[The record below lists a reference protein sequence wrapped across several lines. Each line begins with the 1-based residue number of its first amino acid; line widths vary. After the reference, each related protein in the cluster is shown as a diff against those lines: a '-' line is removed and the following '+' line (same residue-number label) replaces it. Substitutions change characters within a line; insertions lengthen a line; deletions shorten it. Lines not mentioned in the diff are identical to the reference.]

1 MHAIRL
7 AVALVLLAAPWA
19 RAQRVRVAVAM
30 AGGGQTIVLPQAPM
44 AGLSAPALIMPAA
57 SLAPTLA
64 APALAVPALAVP
76 ALAAPSPLAAPA
88 PFAVIAAPVAVRA
101 EPVTAR
107 SQSAA
112 PLKLSAGRDAIA
124 EFSKIDLKSAPA
136 AEVRDGADAL
146 MARALGSG
154 FSETPA
160 LTVGA
165 LSAPEIALRPFEARP
180 AREPASGPTVHL
192 LSKPLHATV
201 ELGPVARFVY
211 YALEAAFAIVKAAL
225 TWHATGS
232 PAAAV
237 AMLVFDAVK
246 APGSLTAESLADL
259 NLRYWWR
266 KLSTLKRLA
275 DTPGVTRIR
284 VLTTGQARFSGMLA
298 RSKENTGLVFMD
310 STGPLPGKV
319 AEFGA
324 PIPVSDLAGRS
335 VRLVMKYDGVE
346 DAAVWTPALEE
357 LLSGKPIPADIA
369 AAWRARLEAEN
380 KGRSPLRRLF
390 DFRKDKELV
399 VEGYLSDGAGG
410 ESALGTIAFGRS
422 VKRLVG
428 LGRLD
433 RIGAVFGRKP
443 FPRAIP
449 LSDTVVERDGER
461 SVKGWARRLW
471 RRLTGALIV
480 R

>member
-19 RAQRVRVAVAM
+19 RAQRARVAVPA
-30 AGGGQTIVLPQAPM
+30 AGAGPVLIVAPGPM
-44 AGLSAPALIMPAA
+44 AGLPAPALMMPSAP
-57 SLAPTLA
+57 LAPALA
-64 APALAVPALAVP
+64 APALAAP
-76 ALAAPSPLAAPA
+76 ALAAPSPLTAPA
-88 PFAVIAAPVAVRA
+88 PFTVVAA
-101 EPVTAR
+101 PVTAR
-107 SQSAA
+107 ARAAAIPQAAA
-112 PLKLSAGRDAIA
+112 PLELSAGRDAIA
-124 EFSKIDLKSAPA
+124 EFSKIDLRRAPA
-136 AEVRDGADAL
+136 AEIRDGADAL
-146 MARALGSG
+146 MARALGAG

-211 YALEAAFAIVKAAL
+211 YALEAVSAIVKAAL
-225 TWHATGS
+225 TWQATGS

-237 AMLVFDAVK
+237 AMLVFDALK

-310 STGPLPGKV
+310 STAPLPGTV

-324 PIPVSDLAGRS
+324 PIPVSDLAGRG
-335 VRLVMKYDGVE
+335 VRLVMKYDGVP
-346 DAAVWTPALEE
+346 DAAVWTPALDE
-357 LLSGKPIPADIA
+357 LLSGRPIPADIA
-369 AAWRARLEAEN
+369 AAWRTRLEAEN

-399 VEGYLSDGAGG
+399 VEGFLADGAGG

-433 RIGAVFGRKP
+433 RIGALFGRTP
-443 FPRAIP
+443 VARAIP
-449 LSDTVVERDGER
+449 LSDTVVERDGAR
-461 SVKGWARRLW
+461 TATGFLRRLW

>member
-19 RAQRVRVAVAM
+19 RAQRVRVAVPVI
-30 AGGGQTIVLPQAPM
+30 GGGQTIVVPQAPM
-44 AGLSAPALIMPAA
+44 AGLSAPTLIIPAA
-57 SLAPTLA
+57 SLA
-64 APALAVPALAVP
+64 PALAVP
-76 ALAAPSPLAAPA
+76 ALAAPSPLAPA

-107 SQSAA
+107 PQAAA
-112 PLKLSAGRDAIA
+112 PLKLSAGREAFA

-136 AEVRDGADAL
+136 AEIRDGADAL
-146 MARALGSG
+146 MARALGAG

-180 AREPASGPTVHL
+180 AREPASGPKVHL

-211 YALEAAFAIVKAAL
+211 YALEAVSAIVKAAL
-225 TWHATGS
+225 TWQATGS

-310 STGPLPGKV
+310 STGPLPGTV

-346 DAAVWTPALEE
+346 DAA
-357 LLSGKPIPADIA
+357 S
-369 AAWRARLEAEN
+369 
-380 KGRSPLRRLF
+380 
-390 DFRKDKELV
+390 
-399 VEGYLSDGAGG
+399 
-410 ESALGTIAFGRS
+410 
-422 VKRLVG
+422 
-428 LGRLD
+428 
-433 RIGAVFGRKP
+433 
-443 FPRAIP
+443 
-449 LSDTVVERDGER
+449 
-461 SVKGWARRLW
+461 
-471 RRLTGALIV
+471 
-480 R
+480 

>member
-1 MHAIRL
+1 MPVIRV
-7 AVALVLLAAPWA
+7 AVLLLLLAAPWA
-19 RAQRVRVAVAM
+19 RAQRVRVAVPVTGVGPA
-30 AGGGQTIVLPQAPM
+30 IVVSPAPM

-57 SLAPTLA
+57 SLAPA
-64 APALAVPALAVP
+64 
-76 ALAAPSPLAAPA
+76 LAAPA
-88 PFAVIAAPVAVRA
+88 PLAAPTPFAAIAAPAA
-101 EPVTAR
+101 IPALPAAAR
-107 SQSAA
+107 PQAAAMPRTAA

-136 AEVRDGADAL
+136 AEMRDGADAL
-146 MARALGSG
+146 MARALGAEIAG
-154 FSETPA
+154 TPA
-160 LTVGA
+160 LTVGV

-180 AREPASGPTVHL
+180 AREPASGPRVHL

-201 ELGPVARFVY
+201 ELGPAARFVY
-211 YALEAAFAIVKAAL
+211 YALEAVFALVKAAV

-232 PAAAV
+232 PAAVA
-237 AMLVFDAVK
+237 AMLAFDAIK

-259 NLRYWWR
+259 GLRYWWR

-310 STGPLPGKV
+310 STGPLPAAI

-324 PIPVSDLAGRS
+324 PIPVSDLAGRK
-335 VRLVMKYDGVE
+335 VRLAMKYDGVE
-346 DAAVWTPALEE
+346 DAAVWTPALDE
-357 LLSGKPIPADIA
+357 LLSGAPIAADVA

-380 KGRSPLRRLF
+380 KGRSPLRRLL

-399 VEGYLSDGAGG
+399 VEGFLSDGAGG

-433 RIGAVFGRKP
+433 RLGALFGRASA
-443 FPRAIP
+443 PRAIP
-449 LSDTVVERDGER
+449 LSDTVVERDGAR
-461 SVKGWARRLW
+461 TVKGFLRRLW

>member
-1 MHAIRL
+1 MPVIRV
-7 AVALVLLAAPWA
+7 AVLLLVLAAPWA
-19 RAQRVRVAVAM
+19 RAQRVRVSAPAI
-30 AGGGQTIVLPQAPM
+30 GGGHALIAAPSPVLSAPTIISPSVSPAPT
-44 AGLSAPALIMPAA
+44 LSAPAAL
-57 SLAPTLA
+57 TVLA
-64 APALAVPALAVP
+64 APALQVPA
-76 ALAAPSPLAAPA
+76 ALAAAAVPSVPLASATPA
-88 PFAVIAAPVAVRA
+88 KAAPRA
-101 EPVTAR
+101 
-107 SQSAA
+107 AA
-112 PLKLSAGRDAIA
+112 PLELSAGRDALA
-124 EFSKIDLKSAPA
+124 EFETIDLRSAPA

-146 MARALGSG
+146 MARALGG
-154 FSETPA
+154 EAARTPA
-160 LTVGA
+160 LTIGR
-165 LSAPEIALRPFEARP
+165 LSAPEIALSAFEARP
-180 AREPASGPTVHL
+180 AREPASGPRVHL

-201 ELGPVARFVY
+201 ELGPAARFVY
-211 YALEAAFAIVKAAL
+211 YALEAAFAIVKAAV
-225 TWHATGS
+225 TWQATGS
-232 PAAAV
+232 PAAAA
-237 AMLVFDAVK
+237 AMLAFDALK

-259 NLRYWWR
+259 NLRYWRR
-266 KLSTLKRLA
+266 KLTTLKRLA

-284 VLTTGQARFSGMLA
+284 VLTTGQAKFSGMLA

-310 STGPLPGKV
+310 STGPLPETI

-335 VRLVMKYDGVE
+335 VRLAMKYDGVE
-346 DAAVWTPALEE
+346 DAAVWTPALDA
-357 LLSGKPIPADIA
+357 LLSGAPIPADVA

-433 RIGAVFGRKP
+433 RLGALFGRASV
-443 FPRAIP
+443 PRAIP
-449 LSDTVVERDGER
+449 LSDTIVERGGER
-461 SVKGWARRLW
+461 TVKGFLRRLW

-480 R
+480 RP

>member
-19 RAQRVRVAVAM
+19 RAQRVRVAVPAVGM
-30 AGGGQTIVLPQAPM
+30 GQTIVVPQAPT

-57 SLAPTLA
+57 SRA
-64 APALAVPALAVP
+64 P
-76 ALAAPSPLAAPA
+76 ALAAPSTLAAAA
-88 PFAVIAAPVAVRA
+88 PFAVIAAPASVRA
-101 EPVTAR
+101 VPATAR
-107 SQSAA
+107 PQAGTVPTAAA

-136 AEVRDGADAL
+136 AEIRDGADAL
-146 MARALGSG
+146 MARALGAG
-154 FSETPA
+154 FAETPA

-180 AREPASGPTVHL
+180 AREPASGPKVHL

-211 YALEAAFAIVKAAL
+211 YALEAVFALVKAGV

-310 STGPLPGKV
+310 STGPLPGTV

-346 DAAVWTPALEE
+346 DAAVWTPALDE
-357 LLSGKPIPADIA
+357 LLSGKPVPADIA

-399 VEGYLSDGAGG
+399 VEGFLSDGAGG

-433 RIGAVFGRKP
+433 RIGALFGRASS
-443 FPRAIP
+443 PRAIP

-461 SVKGWARRLW
+461 TVKGWARRLW

>member
-19 RAQRVRVAVAM
+19 RAQRVRVAVPF
-30 AGGGQTIVLPQAPM
+30 AGAGQTIVVPQTPM
-44 AGLSAPALIMPAA
+44 AGLSAPALIMPAS
-57 SLAPTLA
+57 SLA
-64 APALAVPALAVP
+64 P
-76 ALAAPSPLAAPA
+76 ALAAPSPLASPV
-88 PFAVIAAPVAVRA
+88 PFTVIAAPAAAASRA
-101 EPVTAR
+101 
-107 SQSAA
+107 AA
-112 PLKLSAGRDAIA
+112 PLKLSAVHAAIA
-124 EFSKIDLKSAPA
+124 EFSKIDLRSAPA
-136 AEVRDGADAL
+136 AEARDGADAL
-146 MARALGSG
+146 MARALGAEFAG
-154 FSETPA
+154 TPA

-165 LSAPEIALRPFEARP
+165 LSVPEIALRPFEARP
-180 AREPASGPTVHL
+180 AREPASGPRVHL

-201 ELGPVARFVY
+201 ELGPAARFVY
-211 YALEAAFAIVKAAL
+211 YALEAVFAIVKAAL

-232 PAAAV
+232 PAAVA
-237 AMLVFDAVK
+237 AMLVFDVLK

-310 STGPLPGKV
+310 STGPLPGTI

-324 PIPVSDLAGRS
+324 PIPVGDLAGRS
-335 VRLVMKYDGVE
+335 ARLVMKYDGVE
-346 DAAVWTPALEE
+346 DATVWTPALDD
-357 LLSGKPIPADIA
+357 LLSGTPIPAEVA

-399 VEGYLSDGAGG
+399 VEGFLSDGAGG

-433 RIGAVFGRKP
+433 RIGALFGRRP
-443 FPRAIP
+443 APRAIP
-449 LSDTVVERDGER
+449 MSDTVVERDGER
-461 SVKGWARRLW
+461 TVRGLFLRLW

>member
-1 MHAIRL
+1 MPVFRV
-7 AVALVLLAAPWA
+7 AVLFLLLAAPWA
-19 RAQRVRVAVAM
+19 RAQRVRVSVPAV
-30 AGGGQTIVLPQAPM
+30 GGGHALIAAP
-44 AGLSAPALIMPAA
+44 APVLSAPAVISPSV
-57 SLAPTLA
+57 SLAPTLSAPAALTVLA
-64 APALAVPALAVP
+64 APAIIAPAALAVPAIPSVP
-76 ALAAPSPLAAPA
+76 AVAAAPA
-88 PFAVIAAPVAVRA
+88 KAAPRA
-101 EPVTAR
+101 
-107 SQSAA
+107 AA
-112 PLKLSAGRDAIA
+112 PLKLSAVRAA
-124 EFSKIDLKSAPA
+124 LAQFETIDLKSAPA
-136 AEVRDGADAL
+136 AEMRDGADAL
-146 MARALGSG
+146 MARALGADAAG
-154 FSETPA
+154 TPA

-180 AREPASGPTVHL
+180 AREPASGPRVHL

-211 YALEAAFAIVKAAL
+211 YALEAAFALVKAAV

-232 PAAAV
+232 PAAVA
-237 AMLVFDAVK
+237 AMLAFDALK
-246 APGSLTAESLADL
+246 APGSLTAESVADL
-259 NLRYWWR
+259 NLRYWRR

-310 STGPLPGKV
+310 STGPLPETI

-335 VRLVMKYDGVE
+335 VRLVMKYDGAE
-346 DAAVWTPALEE
+346 DAAVWTPALDE
-357 LLSGKPIPADIA
+357 LLSGAPIPSDVA
-369 AAWRARLEAEN
+369 AAWRSRLEAEN

-399 VEGYLSDGAGG
+399 VEGFLSDGAGG

-433 RIGAVFGRKP
+433 RLGALFGRAP
-443 FPRAIP
+443 SPRAIP
-449 LSDTVVERDGER
+449 LSDTAVERDGER
-461 SVKGWARRLW
+461 TVKGFLRRLW

>member
-1 MHAIRL
+1 MHGIRL

-19 RAQRVRVAVAM
+19 RAQRVRVAVPV
-30 AGGGQTIVLPQAPM
+30 AGGGQTVVVPQTPM
-44 AGLSAPALIMPAA
+44 AGLSAPTLIMPSA
-57 SLAPTLA
+57 SLAPALV
-64 APALAVPALAVP
+64 APALAS
-76 ALAAPSPLAAPA
+76 PSPLAAA
-88 PFAVIAAPVAVRA
+88 PFAVIAAPASVRA

-107 SQSAA
+107 PQAAA
-112 PLKLSAGRDAIA
+112 PLKLAAGRDAIA

-146 MARALGSG
+146 MARALGAG
-154 FSETPA
+154 FAETPA

-180 AREPASGPTVHL
+180 AREPASGPKVHL

-211 YALEAAFAIVKAAL
+211 YALEAVFALVKAAV

-310 STGPLPGKV
+310 STVPLPATV

-335 VRLVMKYDGVE
+335 VRLVMKYDGVA
-346 DAAVWTPALEE
+346 DAAVWTPALDE
-357 LLSGKPIPADIA
+357 LLSGKPVPADIA

-380 KGRSPLRRLF
+380 KGRSALRRLF

-422 VKRLVG
+422 VKGLVG

-433 RIGAVFGRKP
+433 RIGALFGRASS
-443 FPRAIP
+443 PRAIP

-461 SVKGWARRLW
+461 TVKGRLRRLW

>member
-7 AVALVLLAAPWA
+7 AAALVLFAAPWA
-19 RAQRVRVAVAM
+19 RAQRVRVAVPMTGIGPAI
-30 AGGGQTIVLPQAPM
+30 IVSPAPM
-44 AGLSAPALIMPAA
+44 AALSAPAVLMAAA
-57 SLAPTLA
+57 SLAP
-64 APALAVPALAVP
+64 APFSV
-76 ALAAPSPLAAPA
+76 SAAPA
-88 PFAVIAAPVAVRA
+88 PVRAAPVA
-101 EPVTAR
+101 AR
-107 SQSAA
+107 PQAA
-112 PLKLSAGRDAIA
+112 AAPFAAVPLKLSAGRVALS
-124 EFSKIDLKSAPA
+124 EFSQIDLGRAPA

-146 MARALGSG
+146 MARALGAQPAR
-154 FSETPA
+154 TPA

-165 LSAPEIALRPFEARP
+165 LSAPGITLRPHEARAARAP
-180 AREPASGPTVHL
+180 AEKPKVHL

-201 ELGPVARFVY
+201 ELGPWARFVY
-211 YALEAAFAIVKAAL
+211 YGLEAVSAIVKAAL
-225 TWHATGS
+225 TWQATGS
-232 PAAAV
+232 PAAAA
-237 AMLVFDAVK
+237 AMLVFDALK

-284 VLTTGQARFSGMLA
+284 VLTTGQARFGGLLA
-298 RSKENTGLVFMD
+298 RSKKNTGLVFMD
-310 STGPLPGKV
+310 SNVPLPATV

-324 PIPVSDLAGRS
+324 PIPVSDLAGRG

-346 DAAVWTPALEE
+346 DAAVWTPSLEE
-357 LLSGKPIPADIA
+357 LLSGAPVPASVA
-369 AAWRARLEAEN
+369 SAWRARLEAEN

-399 VEGYLSDGAGG
+399 VEGFLADGAGG

-433 RIGAVFGRKP
+433 RIGALFGRGSG
-443 FPRAIP
+443 PRAIP
-449 LSDTVVERDGER
+449 LSDTLVERDGER
-461 SVKGWARRLW
+461 TVKGGFRRPW